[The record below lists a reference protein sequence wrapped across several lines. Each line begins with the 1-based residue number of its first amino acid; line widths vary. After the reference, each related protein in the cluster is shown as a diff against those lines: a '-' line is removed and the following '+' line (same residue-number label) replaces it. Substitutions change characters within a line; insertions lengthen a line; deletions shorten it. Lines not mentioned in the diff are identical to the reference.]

1 MDTVEV
7 AVRGAQGKSGFD
19 DKAKISRFSPDRG
32 ERLSLSKVLG
42 DGLPKIL
49 HRPFEKRDSRHMI
62 STLYCEKRDFEL
74 CVRWNG

>member
-1 MDTVEV
+1 
-7 AVRGAQGKSGFD
+7 
-19 DKAKISRFSPDRG
+19 
-32 ERLSLSKVLG
+32 LSKVLG

-74 CVRWNG
+74 CVRRNG